1 MLMPSIFGENL
12 LDDFF
17 GEPFGGYDYS
27 ESGLMTTDVKDTD
40 KGYEVT
46 MNMPGVKKE
55 DVKAEL
61 KDGYLTVSAETNT
74 KKDEKAEDGKYIR
87 RERYSG
93 SCSRSFYVGDGVK
106 QEDIKAKF
114 EDGTLKLFVPKEAA
128 KPAVEQRNT
137 FPLRDNQNADCKRLV
152 TRLPDEAAA

>member
-61 KDGYLTVSAETNT
+61 KDGYLTVSAENS
-74 KKDEKAEDGKYIR
+74 KNKDEKDEDGIKCYASKYVLNN
-87 RERYSG
+87 G
-93 SCSRSFYVGDGVK
+93 K
-106 QEDIKAKF
+106 
-114 EDGTLKLFVPKEAA
+114 LKLTQITDEKDYNFVCE
-128 KPAVEQRNT
+128 VLNSI
-137 FPLRDNQNADCKRLV
+137 QNDGGKN
-152 TRLPDEAAA
+152 EN